1 MLKQPPKTNTESP
14 FFHLLSSADEVQI
27 REIASDQ
34 PERMLHSLEKTLK
47 DFDHEKDSKNL
58 RTFFVHI
65 KTPAPTPKDESA
77 KLPYDGH
84 HLLHSAELLLEN
96 QDYLLARN
104 LFSYLLQQN
113 IKDPGAL
120 RGLGICLFKLGEAV
134 SSRKCFRALIELH
147 QSEEAHYWLALGYQA
162 EAKDIVAVEH
172 FNQIKNPQ
180 SFNADQ
186 RFDYY
191 KNYGNSLTRMGQLDR
206 AEGQYLKALE
216 LSPTSDTIHVNL
228 GTLLIQ
234 RQEWGKAR
242 ERFSRAAELNPNSSR
257 AQCGLGMTALALDR
271 KAEAKK
277 FFHHALDLDTQ
288 NLVALHQLLE
298 LSTAVEEIA
307 GLKTRLRAFLDKDP
321 NHADSHFAL
330 AALLFKEGSWKACEI
345 HATRATEIDPKH
357 ERAIKLKSDL
367 NALVRNQT
375 AQSPK
380 LGL

>member
-1 MLKQPPKTNTESP
+1 MLKSPQKTNNDSP
-14 FFHLLSSADEVQI
+14 FFNLLADADEVQI

-34 PERMLHSLEKTLK
+34 PDKMVSSLEKTLR

-65 KTPAPTPKDESA
+65 KTPAPAPKVEA
-77 KLPYDGH
+77 EKLPYDSQQ
-84 HLLHSAELLLEN
+84 LLQSAELLLEN
-96 QDYLLARN
+96 HDYLLARN

-113 IKDPGAL
+113 LKDPGAL
-120 RGLGICLFKLGEAV
+120 RGLGICLFKLGEVV

-162 EAKDIVAVEH
+162 DTKDLVAVEH
-172 FNQIKNPQ
+172 FNQVKSPQ
-180 SFNADQ
+180 NFSADQ
-186 RFDYY
+186 RFDFY
-191 KNYGNSLTRMGQLDR
+191 KNYGNCLTRMGQLDR
-206 AEGQYLKALE
+206 AEGQYLRALE

-257 AQCGLGMTALALDR
+257 AQCGLGLTALAMER
-271 KAEAKK
+271 GTEAKK
-277 FFHHALDLDTQ
+277 FFHHALDLDAQ

-298 LSTAVEEIA
+298 LSSAEDGPA
-307 GLKTRLRAFLDKDP
+307 LKLRLRAFLEKDP
-321 NHADSHFAL
+321 NHADTHFAL

-345 HATRATEIDPKH
+345 HTTRALEINPKH
-357 ERAIKLKSDL
+357 DRALKLRSDL
-367 NALVRNQT
+367 NSLVRNQS
-375 AQSPK
+375 APSSK
-380 LGL
+380 